1 MLQVFHNSNFRLMWG
16 TKWVLIAFSI
26 LALAVSV
33 SAMVVKGFNFGIDF
47 AGGTAVQIKFRNRP
61 RVEDLRTTLE
71 HASLGDINIQRIG
84 DVEDN
89 EVLIRVEQQ
98 RVVPKAAGSEGG
110 EISEQI
116 LGALR
121 TAEEKQAV
129 QAGKLDLN
137 AVSETDLQHWL
148 ATKLAPAP
156 AGAAPAE
163 PQLAATDDGV
173 AAAVTRYRNEHGG
186 LIRAMDEIETIPGMT
201 PRAAAALK
209 EGAVLGDFALRGV
222 DFVGPTAGR
231 ELLHNTGLA
240 ILGSVIGILIYV
252 YWRFHKI
259 AWGVASIVALVH
271 DVTIAAG
278 AMALTGKEFSL
289 AVVAALLTILG
300 YSINDTI
307 VVFDRIRENLRLY
320 REYDFEEV
328 VNASV
333 NQTLSRTVL
342 TSFTVFVAV
351 TALFLYGGDK
361 LNPLSFCLMVGVI
374 FGSYSSIFVAAAL
387 LVVIYRYLGA
397 KHVKS

>member
-1 MLQVFHNSNFRLMWG
+1 S
-16 TKWVLIAFSI
+16 
-26 LALAVSV
+26 
-33 SAMVVKGFNFGIDF
+33 SAS
-47 AGGTAVQIKFRNRP
+47 AG
-61 RVEDLRTTLE
+61 
-71 HASLGDINIQRIG
+71 
-84 DVEDN
+84 
-89 EVLIRVEQQ
+89 
-98 RVVPKAAGSEGG
+98 
-110 EISEQI
+110 
-116 LGALR
+116 
-121 TAEEKQAV
+121 
-129 QAGKLDLN
+129 
-137 AVSETDLQHWL
+137 
-148 ATKLAPAP
+148 
-156 AGAAPAE
+156 
-163 PQLAATDDGV
+163 PQLSPADEGV

-186 LIRAMDEIETIPGMT
+186 LIRSLDEIDAIPGVT
-201 PRAAAALK
+201 PQAAAALK
-209 EGAVLGDFALRGV
+209 EGSILGSFALRGV

-231 ELLHNTGLA
+231 ELLHNTALA

-259 AWGVASIVALVH
+259 AWGVTSVIALVH

-278 AMALTGKEFSL
+278 AMAITGKEFSL
-289 AVVAALLTILG
+289 PVVAALLTILG

-397 KHVKS
+397 KHVKA